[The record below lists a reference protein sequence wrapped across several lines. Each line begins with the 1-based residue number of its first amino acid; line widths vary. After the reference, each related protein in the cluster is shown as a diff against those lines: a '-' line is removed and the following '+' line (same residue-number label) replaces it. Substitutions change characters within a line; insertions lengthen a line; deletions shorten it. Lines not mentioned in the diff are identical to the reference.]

1 MNISCTQENL
11 QQGLSIVS
19 HIANKNTNLPI
30 LSNIL
35 IKVESKEIIFST
47 TNLEIGVK
55 AIIRGKIEQE
65 GELCVDAKLLTD
77 YIQLLPKERVDLTTS
92 DDILHILCNKQKTKV
107 KTQPSTDFPLL
118 PTLKKE
124 SPYLINGKVF
134 KEVVS
139 KIIFAVANLETRPE
153 ISGVLLSFEGKNLTL
168 VGTDGYRLAE
178 YILPLIENNNKD
190 QKIII
195 PVKTLQEISRILSV
209 FKDDVNLENQENIE
223 IYLNEGQILFSY
235 NNIELISRIIDGQ
248 YPEYKEIIPQSFI
261 TKIVSNTN
269 NLIKTIKT
277 ASLFTKSG
285 IFDIQLEF
293 SKDAQEIIINSSSN
307 QIGENQSSI
316 PAQITGESILITLN
330 YRYLLDGLQ
339 NCTGDE
345 IEISLIDSNSP
356 CIIKPVSDS
365 KYLYLIMPIKQ

>member
-11 QQGLSIVS
+11 QQGLSVVS

-35 IKVESKEIIFST
+35 IKVENKEIVFST

-92 DDILHILCNKQKTKV
+92 DDILHIVCNKQKTKV
-107 KTQPSTDFPLL
+107 KTQISTDFPLL

-124 SPYLINGKVF
+124 SPYFLNGKIF
-134 KEVVS
+134 KEVIS
-139 KIIFAVANLETRPE
+139 KIVFAVANLETRPE
-153 ISGVLLSFEGKNLTL
+153 ISGILLSFEGKNLML

-178 YILPLIENNNKD
+178 YVLPLIESNNKD

-223 IYLNEGQILFSY
+223 IYINEGQILFSY
-235 NNIELISRIIDGQ
+235 NNIELISRVIDGQ
-248 YPEYKEIIPQSFI
+248 YPEYKEIIPQSF
-261 TKIVSNTN
+261 TTTIVSNIN

-307 QIGENQSSI
+307 QIGENQSTI
-316 PAQITGESILITLN
+316 PAQITGESIIITLN

-339 NCTGDE
+339 NCVGDE
-345 IEISLIDSNSP
+345 VEISLIDSNSP
-356 CIIKPVSDS
+356 CIIKPVSDN